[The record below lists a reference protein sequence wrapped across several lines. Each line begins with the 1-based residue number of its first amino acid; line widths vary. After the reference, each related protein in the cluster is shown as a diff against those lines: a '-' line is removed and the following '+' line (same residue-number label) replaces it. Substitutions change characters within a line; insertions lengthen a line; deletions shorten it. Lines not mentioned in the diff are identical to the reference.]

1 MAINIIKRIKNEGLL
16 NEFKRL
22 RVKSYFLFFKLRKK
36 NISRSG
42 FLRSFY
48 GPLMLENWNDITF
61 RFCLRGSYGVFFS
74 NFLKQTDKEFIF
86 LDIGANQGLY
96 TLIASENKNCIE
108 CFSFEPV
115 SQTIEILKKN
125 ISQNGLSR
133 KVKVIESGID
143 AIQSNK
149 RKIVIDPTHSGVA
162 TLNDVSNSSSYEYI
176 KTINRNFLEKLK
188 LPDNAEIILKI
199 DVEGNEVKVLNE
211 IVNTPFFSRVS
222 VIYFEYDENHE
233 DSKILLTFMKDKKF
247 ETHYLKDSV
256 SHTQYNIFAK
266 RKINLYK

>member
-16 NEFKRL
+16 NELKRL
-22 RVKSYFLFFKLRKK
+22 KVKSYFLFFKLRKQ

-96 TLIASENKNCIE
+96 SLIAAKNKKCIE

-115 SQTIEILKKN
+115 PKTIEIFKKN
-125 ISQNGLSR
+125 ISQNSLSR

-149 RKIVIDPTHSGVA
+149 RKIVIDPTHSGSA
-162 TLNDVSNSSSYEYI
+162 TLNDISNSSSYEFI
-176 KTINRNFLEKLK
+176 KTINRNYLEKLK
-188 LPDNAEIILKI
+188 LPDNGEIIIKI

-211 IVNTPFFSRVS
+211 LVNTAFFNRVS

-233 DSKILLTFMKDKKF
+233 DSKKLLTFMKKNKF
-247 ETHYLKDSV
+247 ETRHLKDSLL
-256 SHTQYNIFAK
+256 HHQYNIFAK
-266 RKINLYK
+266 RKII

>member
-1 MAINIIKRIKNEGLL
+1 MAINIFKRIKNEGFL
-16 NEFKRL
+16 NEFQRL
-22 RVKSYFLFFKLRKK
+22 RVKSYFLFFKLWKK

-96 TLIASENKNCIE
+96 SLIASENKNCIE

-115 SQTIEILKKN
+115 HQTIEILKKN
-125 ISQNGLSR
+125 ISQNGLSS

-149 RKIVIDPTHSGVA
+149 RKIAIDPTHSGSA
-162 TLNDVSNSSSYEYI
+162 TLNDISNSSSYEFI
-176 KTINRNFLEKLK
+176 KTINRNYLEKLK
-188 LPDNAEIILKI
+188 LPNNSEIIIKI

-211 IVNTPFFSRVS
+211 LVNTAFFNRVS
-222 VIYFEYDENHE
+222 VIYFEFDENHE
-233 DSKILLTFMKDKKF
+233 DSKKLLTFMRKNKF
-247 ETHYLKDSV
+247 ETHHLKDSF
-256 SHTQYNIFAK
+256 SHAKYNIFSK
-266 RKINLYK
+266 RKII

>member
-1 MAINIIKRIKNEGLL
+1 MAINIIKRVKNEGLL
-16 NEFKRL
+16 NEFQRL
-22 RVKSYFLFFKLRKK
+22 RVKSYFLLFKLRKR

-96 TLIASENKNCIE
+96 SLIASERKNCIE

-115 SQTIEILKKN
+115 PQTIEILKKN

-133 KVKVIESGID
+133 KVKIIESGID

-149 RKIVIDPTHSGVA
+149 RKIVIDPTHSGSA
-162 TLNDVSNSSSYEYI
+162 TLNDISNSSSYEFI
-176 KTINRNFLEKLK
+176 KTINRNYLEKLELQDK
-188 LPDNAEIILKI
+188 AEIIIKI

-211 IVNTPFFSRVS
+211 LVNTAFFNRVS
-222 VIYFEYDENHE
+222 VIYFEFDENHE
-233 DSKILLTFMKDKKF
+233 ESKKLLTFMRKNKF
-247 ETHYLKDSV
+247 ETHHLKDSL
-256 SHTQYNIFAK
+256 SHTQYNIFSK
-266 RKINLYK
+266 RKII

>member
-1 MAINIIKRIKNEGLL
+1 MAINIIKRIWNEGFF
-16 NEFKRL
+16 NEIKRL
-22 RVKSYFLFFKLRKK
+22 RVKSYFLFFKLRKQ
-36 NISRSG
+36 NITKSG

-96 TLIASENKNCIE
+96 TLIASKNKNCKE

-115 SQTIEILKKN
+115 PQTIEILKKN
-125 ISQNGLSR
+125 ISKNDFSG

-149 RKIVIDPTHSGVA
+149 MKIFIDPTHSGSA
-162 TLNDVSNSSSYEYI
+162 TLNDVSNSSSYSYI
-176 KTINRNFLEKLK
+176 KTINRNYLEKLN
-188 LPDNAEIILKI
+188 LPDNGEIIIKI

-211 IVNTPFFSRVS
+211 LINTTFFNRVS

-233 DSKILLTFMKDKKF
+233 DAKKLLTFMEKNKF
-247 ETHYLKDSV
+247 ETHHLKDSV

-266 RKINLYK
+266 RKINYI

>member
-1 MAINIIKRIKNEGLL
+1 MAINFIKRIKNEGFL
-16 NEFKRL
+16 NEIKRL
-22 RVKSYFLFFKLRKK
+22 RVKSYFLLFKLRKH

-48 GPLMLENWNDITF
+48 GPLMYENWSDITF
-61 RFCLRGSYGVFFS
+61 RFCLRGSYGIFFS

-96 TLIASENKNCIE
+96 SLIASENKKCIA

-115 SQTIEILKKN
+115 PKTIEILKRN
-125 ISQNGLSR
+125 ISQNGLSS

-149 RKIVIDPTHSGVA
+149 RKIAIDPTHSGSA
-162 TLNDVSNSSSYEYI
+162 TLNDISNSSSYEFI
-176 KTINRNFLEKLK
+176 KTINRNYLEKLK
-188 LPDNAEIILKI
+188 LPNNSEIIIKI

-211 IVNTPFFSRVS
+211 LVNTAFFNRVS
-222 VIYFEYDENHE
+222 VIYFEFDENHE
-233 DSKILLTFMKDKKF
+233 DSKKLLTFMRKNKF
-247 ETHYLKDSV
+247 ETHHLKDSF
-256 SHTQYNIFAK
+256 SHTQYNIFSK
-266 RKINLYK
+266 RKII

>member
-22 RVKSYFLFFKLRKK
+22 RVKSYFLFFRLRKK
-36 NISRSG
+36 NISRLG

-96 TLIASENKNCIE
+96 SLIASENKNCIE

-115 SQTIEILKKN
+115 PQTIKILKKN

-133 KVKVIESGID
+133 KVKVIEYGID

-149 RKIVIDPTHSGVA
+149 RKIIIDPTHSGSA
-162 TLNDVSNSSSYEYI
+162 TLNDISNSSSYEYI
-176 KTINRNFLEKLK
+176 KTINRNYLEKLK
-188 LPDNAEIILKI
+188 LPDNEEIIIKL

-211 IVNTPFFSRVS
+211 LVNSAFFNRVS
-222 VIYFEYDENHE
+222 VIYFEYDENHAE
-233 DSKILLTFMKDKKF
+233 SKKLLTFMKKNKF
-247 ETHYLKDSV
+247 ETHHLKDSV

-266 RKINLYK
+266 RKII